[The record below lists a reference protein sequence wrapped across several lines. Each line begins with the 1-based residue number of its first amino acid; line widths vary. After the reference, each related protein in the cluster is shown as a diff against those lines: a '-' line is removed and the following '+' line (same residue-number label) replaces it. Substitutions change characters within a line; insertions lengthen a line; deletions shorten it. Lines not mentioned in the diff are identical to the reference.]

1 MPESANRTGHAL
13 PPGANTL
20 RFRFNGTTYT
30 GLQGDTLASALLANG
45 IHFVG
50 RSFKYHRP
58 RGIFSAG
65 SEEPNAIVE
74 IGTGGYAEPNVRA
87 TEVELF
93 DGLEAR
99 SQNCWPSL
107 DFDMLGINSLIS
119 RFIPAGFY
127 YKTFMW
133 PRSFWLK
140 YEHFIRQSAGMGE
153 CPKEADAE
161 HYEKHHRHCDVLI
174 AGAGP
179 AGLAAALTAGRS
191 GARVILVD
199 EHPYTGGQLNDRRN
213 SPATESWLQQVTTEL
228 AMLPNVR
235 LMLRTTLSGYYD
247 HNFCTL
253 LEKVSDHLPPAER
266 QDCRQRLWKVRAKQ
280 VIIASGAF
288 ERPLVF
294 ADNDRPG
301 IMLASAVR
309 SYINRY
315 GVLPAQQLCVFTNND
330 SAYQTALDA
339 QSAGAQVQIIDLRPQ
354 PDTLPADSLPGLTQA
369 AGISIH
375 WNSAITAV
383 HGKTQVKAVTVHQ
396 LSNDASKIQGPA
408 LKLDCQCIA
417 ASGGWT
423 PNVSLFSQ
431 ARGKLRFDEAQQHFV
446 PDSGVAINPN
456 ISAGACN
463 GRFDLP
469 GCISQGEDAARQ
481 ALDAL
486 QISNRKQPVAAP
498 PADPEDQ
505 PVQLA
510 PRTLWAVPC
519 DHAIGEGP
527 KKHFHELQNDSTA
540 ADIALAAREG
550 FHSVEHLKRYTT
562 TGMGTDQGKTS
573 NVNALALMAEY
584 RRLPIAAV
592 GTTRFRQPYTPVTF
606 GAIAGKDLQNLF
618 APKRHT
624 SIQPWHDR
632 HGAVM
637 EDAGGWRRPRYYQ
650 QHPGESMHDAVQREC
665 AQVRKTAGM
674 VDAST
679 LGKIDIQG
687 KDAAEFLE
695 RIYTNRWHNL
705 AVGQCRYGL
714 MLNEQGMVIDDGVTS
729 RIGEHHYHMTTTT
742 GGAARVYQLLED
754 YRQTEWPELDVYLT
768 SVTEQWSVISL
779 SGPRAEAILQ
789 PLTGQPVNAAAFPE
803 MSWQAMD
810 IAGVPARVFRIS
822 FSGEAG
828 YEINVPAR
836 YGQYIWEQIWQQGQ
850 AFGCVAYG
858 TESIHLLRAEM
869 GFIIVG
875 QDSDGTHTP
884 QDLGMQW
891 IVASDKADFVGKR
904 GLQRS
909 VFSQKDRKQL
919 VGLIPTDSS
928 KTLPEGAQVVLPGA
942 VQGKDKGIG
951 HVTSAYFSPALH
963 SGFAMAMV
971 AGGRQRK
978 GETLEVMLL
987 NGERIPVTVT
997 GTRFLETLQQTEQQ
1011 EAS

>member
-1 MPESANRTGHAL
+1 MPDSLNRTGHGLKPDAK
-13 PPGANTL
+13 TVS
-20 RFRFNGTTYT
+20 FQFNGKSYQA
-30 GLQGDTLASALLANG
+30 LKGDTLASALLANG

-58 RGIFSAG
+58 RGIFTAG
-65 SEEPNAIVE
+65 SEEPNAIVQV
-74 IGTGGYAEPNVRA
+74 GSAGYAEPNVRA
-87 TEVELF
+87 TEVEVYE
-93 DGLEAR
+93 GLEAR

-107 DFDMLGINSLIS
+107 TFDLLGMNSLIS

-153 CPKEADAE
+153 CPHQPDAE
-161 HYEKHHRHCDVLI
+161 HYEKHHRHYDVLI

-179 AGLAAALTAGRS
+179 AGLAAALAAGRS

-199 EHPYTGGQLNDRRN
+199 EHPQTGGQLNDRGFN
-213 SPATESWLQQVTTEL
+213 QQQQDWLQQTTEAL
-228 AMLPNVR
+228 QALPNVA

-247 HNFCTL
+247 HNYCTL

-266 QDCRQRLWKVRAKQ
+266 HDCRQRLWKIRAGQ

-301 IMLASAVR
+301 VMLASAVR

-315 GVLPAQQLCVFTNND
+315 GTLPAQKICVFTNND

-339 QSAGAQVQIIDLRPQ
+339 HQAGAQVQIIDLRQQ
-354 PDTLPADSLPGLTQA
+354 PTELSPDSLPGQSQTV
-369 AGISIH
+369 GISIH
-375 WNSAITAV
+375 WNSAVTAV
-383 HGKTQVKAVTVHQ
+383 HGKTQVNAVTIHQ
-396 LSNDASKIQGPA
+396 LTADGESIQGVA
-408 LKLDCQCIA
+408 TKLNCQCIA

-431 ARGKLRFDEAQQHFV
+431 ARGKLKFDDKQQHFV
-446 PDSGVAINPN
+446 PDSGVTINPN

-463 GRFDLP
+463 GRYDLE
-469 GCISQGEDAARQ
+469 GCISEGEAAAQ
-481 ALDAL
+481 KALVAL
-486 QISNRKQPVAAP
+486 QIKVTEGSINTRLNS
-498 PADPEDQ
+498 PEDQ
-505 PVQLA
+505 PAHIA

-519 DHAIGEGP
+519 DHPIGEGP

-540 ADIALAAREG
+540 GDIALAAREG

-584 RRLPIAAV
+584 RRLPIASV

-606 GAIAGKDLQNLF
+606 GAIAGRDLKHLF

-624 SIQPWHDR
+624 SIQPWHDQ

-650 QHPGESMHDAVQREC
+650 QHPGETMHQAVQREC

-695 RIYTNRWHNL
+695 RIYTNRWHTL
-705 AVGQCRYGL
+705 KTGQCRYGL

-729 RIGEHHYHMTTTT
+729 RIAEHHFHMTTTT
-742 GGAARVYQLLED
+742 GGAARVYQILED

-779 SGPRAEAILQ
+779 SGPQAEAMLQ
-789 PLTGQPVNAAAFPE
+789 PLTDQPINATAFPD
-803 MSWQAMD
+803 MSWQAID
-810 IAGVPARVFRIS
+810 IAGVTARVFRIS
-822 FSGEAG
+822 FSGEPG

-836 YGQYIWEQIWQQGQ
+836 YGKHIWERLWQQGQ
-850 AFGCVAYG
+850 SVNCVAYG

-884 QDLGMQW
+884 MDLGMQW
-891 IVASDKADFVGKR
+891 IVAADKADFVGKR

-909 VFSQKDRKQL
+909 VFSQTNRKQL
-919 VGLIPTDSS
+919 VGLIPKDSTV
-928 KTLPEGAQVVLPGA
+928 TLPEGAQVVLPGA
-942 VQGKDKGIG
+942 IQGQDKGIG
-951 HVTSAYFSPALH
+951 HVTSSYFSPSIK
-963 SGFAMAMV
+963 SGFAMAMLS
-971 AGGRQRK
+971 GGKQRK
-978 GETLEVMLL
+978 GEDLEVMLL
-987 NGERIPVTVT
+987 SGETVPVTVT
-997 GTRFLETLQQTEQQ
+997 GTRFLEALNQQNQK